1 MKAKVNLFNLV
12 DRIRIMSVLN
22 LIHECNFDYGISAS
36 KKFQGDFV
44 KFRYKKMKGCAIEKL
59 DFFR

>member
-1 MKAKVNLFNLV
+1 
-12 DRIRIMSVLN
+12 MSVLN
-22 LIHECNFDYGISAS
+22 LIHECSFDYGISAS

-44 KFRYKKMKGCAIEKL
+44 KFRNKKMKGCAIEKL